1 MNTKHKQKVHT
12 ANVETAAS
20 ANTNAGG
27 KRRGARPAPKRSPLA
42 RDWGPAILATFFVVG
57 CGPDFDPA
65 SLVTDTRV
73 VGARVEAA
81 GTDNRASPAPGE
93 NASVTWLVTAPAE
106 MPPIAWA
113 FAACRPAGKE
123 ALGCGD
129 APFATFSGTSNPPLL
144 PLAIPAADA
153 LGGADSVVAYGR
165 ICVNSTPVFDPGSGL
180 PTCSDGKEGTTAS
193 LTIHLET
200 NGDANHNPTADRG
213 FLLDGQP
220 WPATAAGGDP
230 CADGPRIAAG
240 SDDHEIAFAT
250 AGGDREAYTAV
261 VGDPPVPTAKR
272 EALQT
277 SLFTTA
283 GKLKTPFVFVEA
295 ADARDETP
303 VSVKWTAPR
312 AGDVAANKVITF
324 TFVVRDNRGGT
335 DWTTRA
341 ACVTP

>member
-1 MNTKHKQKVHT
+1 MNTKRKQKIHT
-12 ANVETAAS
+12 ANMETATS
-20 ANTNAGG
+20 ANTNADDA
-27 KRRGARPAPKRSPLA
+27 RREAKPAPRRPSRG

-73 VGARVEAA
+73 VGARVEAS

-93 NASVTWLVTAPAE
+93 NANVTWLVTAPGE

-113 FAACRPAGKE
+113 FAVCRPAAKG
-123 ALGCGD
+123 GTCGD
-129 APFATFSGTSNPPLL
+129 TPFATFTGTSNPPLL

-153 LGGADSVVAYGR
+153 LGGADSVLAYGR
-165 ICVNSTPVFDPGSGL
+165 ICANSTPIFDPQSGL
-180 PTCSDGKEGTTAS
+180 PSCSDGHEGTTAAV
-193 LTIHLET
+193 TIHLET

-213 FLLDGQP
+213 FQLDGQP
-220 WPATAAGGDP
+220 WPTTAAGGDP

-240 SDDHEIAFAT
+240 SEDHVISFAS
-250 AGGDREAYTAV
+250 AGSDRESYTAIA
-261 VGDPPVPTAKR
+261 GDPPAPTARR

-295 ADARDETP
+295 SDERDETP
-303 VSVKWTAPR
+303 VSVKWTAPK
-312 AGDVAANKVITF
+312 AGDVTANKVITF